1 MKRAFRLCAAL
12 AILACSLTAVH
23 PASAVVN
30 DNNCDNTRC
39 NLFCQ
44 ETGHASG
51 HCVIGACHCFG

>member
-12 AILACSLTAVH
+12 AILACSLTAAR
-23 PASAVVN
+23 PASAVMC
-30 DNNCDNTRC
+30 DNNRC
-39 NLFCQ
+39 NLFCL